1 MVRPARFAFFAVLTA
16 LALPA
21 ALEAQVSDIT
31 EIRLDR
37 QYAQEFIELHAEV
50 ANAME
55 AGSGDI
61 KPVSKNLLAHS
72 WAGDVAFIEIVTYA
86 TMDDLRADFNRDLAK
101 IRAYRETLSEDERE
115 AFGERYRRY
124 RSLFL
129 EGHTDETRTWVQDWG
144 WNYDAAGHETH
155 AHVVTRSRYDPTYAN
170 AGEFLELYAEN
181 LLPSQEDHPGIMV
194 TASRH
199 TTGSGANVDIWTVY
213 ESWSDF
219 AEFMEGGAG
228 GDPPDQAKMARM
240 FEIEGHHEDD
250 IYVRVGTMNRGE
262 DGTAEFTIVGN

>member
-1 MVRPARFAFFAVLTA
+1 MVRPARLAFFAVLTT

-21 ALEAQVSDIT
+21 VLEAQVSDIT

-37 QYAQEFIELHAEV
+37 QHSMEFVELYAEM

-55 AGSGDI
+55 AGSTDI

-86 TMDDLRADFNRDLAK
+86 TMADLRADFNTDPAK
-101 IRAYRETLSEDERE
+101 IRAYAETLSEEDRE
-115 AFGERYRRY
+115 AFGERVARY
-124 RSLFL
+124 FSLFL

-144 WNYDAAGHETH
+144 WNYDPVGHESH
-155 AHVVTRSRYDPTYAN
+155 AHVVTRSKYDPTYAN
-170 AGEFLELYAEN
+170 VGEFMELYAET
-181 LLPSQEDHPGIMV
+181 LLPAQDDHPGIMV

-199 TTGSGANVDIWTVY
+199 TTGSGATVDIWTVY

-219 AEFMEGGAG
+219 AEFMEGGDG
-228 GDPPDQAKMARM
+228 GDPPDEAQMARM
-240 FEIEGHHEDD
+240 FEIEGPHDDD
-250 IYVRVGTMNRGE
+250 IFVRVGTMNRAE
-262 DGTAEFTIVGN
+262 DGTAEFTIAGN